1 MISEETR
8 AYYDLKKRN
17 DVRESA
23 KRIRRQFLRYKDAE
37 IIYSLQHKK
46 ILELASAA
54 GAIYRMDGTVLIN
67 RDIFEEYLERFH
79 EPSTLKS
86 EEEPVEIYDDIKQKA
101 DKVVYTS
108 QEYTRGCMHK
118 RNRHLVDNSSA
129 CISYL
134 TENKGGTFYTVNYA
148 KSKGVEVINIAE

>member
-67 RDIFEEYLERFH
+67 RDTLSYISRAMDIQAVFE
-79 EPSTLKS
+79 P
-86 EEEPVEIYDDIKQKA
+86 D
-101 DKVVYTS
+101 
-108 QEYTRGCMHK
+108 GCQ
-118 RNRHLVDNSSA
+118 L
-129 CISYL
+129 
-134 TENKGGTFYTVNYA
+134 
-148 KSKGVEVINIAE
+148 